1 MCSPVTCRVCGKTT
15 WSGCGQHV
23 AQVMAMV
30 PADQW
35 CDGHSSSAQPTIK
48 ADSGLFKIFGR

>member
-23 AQVMAMV
+23 AQVKAMV
-30 PADQW
+30 PAAQW
-35 CDGHSSSAQPTIK
+35 CGGQHSE
-48 ADSGLFKIFGR
+48 ADLAAAKPKGMFGIFGR

>member
-23 AQVMAMV
+23 AQVKARV
-30 PADQW
+30 PASQW
-35 CDGHSSSAQPTIK
+35 CGGQHSAEEMK
-48 ADSGLFKIFGR
+48 AAKPGGLFGIFGR